1 MNLQI
6 LILVLAVG
14 TALAWRLCEFASDT
28 LARRPSVR
36 PTGATTPVPGK
47 QRR

>member
-1 MNLQI
+1 MTLQI

-14 TALAWRLCEFASDT
+14 IALAWRLCEFASDA

-36 PTGATTPVPGK
+36 PAGATIPVSSK